1 MQCNIAPG
9 DLVPFL
15 YRSGRGAAAAREAPL
30 RSYRRRRFVVAYA
43 VRASQ
48 KKSIIL
54 REIAG
59 SSNVVPGECL
69 DGVLI
74 DPPTQRHDLRPI
86 RVKIAGGNCCAQI
99 SR

>member
-54 REIAG
+54 RE
-59 SSNVVPGECL
+59 VEDCL
-69 DGVLI
+69 ESTTQHIKRIGV
-74 DPPTQRHDLRPI
+74 RLR
-86 RVKIAGGNCCAQI
+86 
-99 SR
+99 